1 MLKYLMPIEDPFK
14 IISVTGAH
22 SKVGKTTLCSI
33 LLENLKGFGAIKFTK
48 TPFYTSVVD
57 DPETIMKKDKDTA
70 VMSGSGAEKVIWIK
84 SPGRG
89 LNDALSIAISKMN
102 GLRGIVVEGNSP
114 VDFLRP
120 HLLIFIIGKD
130 GHIKPSALRVSKR
143 ADVVIIN
150 SDKHIADPSFLGPF
164 VKKNVKV
171 FCMDL
176 INRTGEIDKFL
187 AFTKKY
193 SEV

>member
-1 MLKYLMPIEDPFK
+1 LLKYPVSVEDPFK

-89 LNDALSIAISKMN
+89 LNDALNIAISKMN
-102 GLRGIVVEGNSP
+102 GLRGVVVEGNSP
-114 VDFLRP
+114 VDFLKP

-150 SDKHIADPSFLGPF
+150 SDKHIADPSFLEPF
-164 VKKNVKV
+164 VRENVKV

-187 AFTKKY
+187 TFTKKY

>member
-1 MLKYLMPIEDPFK
+1 MPIENPFK

-57 DPETIMKKDKDTA
+57 DPVTIMKKDKDTA

-102 GLRGIVVEGNSP
+102 GLRGV
-114 VDFLRP
+114 
-120 HLLIFIIGKD
+120 FIIGKD

-150 SDKHIADPSFLGPF
+150 SDKHIADPSFLGTF
-164 VKKNVKV
+164 VKENVKV

-193 SEV
+193 SEVQ

>member
-1 MLKYLMPIEDPFK
+1 MLKYLMPIENPFK

-57 DPETIMKKDKDTA
+57 DPVTIMKKDKDTA

-89 LNDALSIAISKMN
+89 LNDALNIAISKMN

>member
-1 MLKYLMPIEDPFK
+1 MSVKYPFK

-33 LLENLKGFGAIKFTK
+33 LLENLKEFGAIKFTK
-48 TPFYTSVVD
+48 TPFYSSVID
-57 DPETIMKKDKDTA
+57 DPDTIMKKDKDTA
-70 VMSGSGAEKVIWIK
+70 VMSESGAEKVVWIK

-89 LNDALSIAISKMN
+89 LDDALSIAISKMN
-102 GLRGIVVEGNSP
+102 GLRGVVVEGNSP
-114 VDFLRP
+114 VDFLKP
-120 HLLIFIIGKD
+120 QLLIFIIGKD
-130 GHIKPSALRVSKR
+130 GYIKPSARRVIKR

-150 SDKHIADPSFLGPF
+150 SDEHIADSSFLGPF
-164 VKKNVKV
+164 VKENVKV

-176 INRTGEIDKFL
+176 INRTGEIDKFI
-187 AFTKKY
+187 AFAKKY